1 MKQVRGKPWS
11 DEIKDKTLAE
21 NLDIF
26 ENVNNAMA
34 FAHDRG
40 IMHRD
45 LKPENIMTGGYG
57 EVMVMDW
64 GLAAAFKEGAK
75 AEKLKK
81 KTAVCGT
88 PAYMAPEMSVGNG
101 QLIGKASDI
110 YLLGAI
116 LFEIITGYPPH
127 TGKTV
132 IECLKH
138 SANGV
143 FRETEVKG
151 ELMDIA
157 MRAMATKPEDR
168 YSSVNEFQEAIKK
181 YESHTESIS
190 LAKRAGKDLE
200 KAEETGVYEDY
211 SKSVFGF
218 QEAIN
223 LWAEN
228 KNAAEGL
235 SKARLAY
242 ATCALSKDDLELA
255 ENQLVED
262 TPEFNELK
270 EKVIAAR
277 KERDKREHTLK
288 LAKRIGIGAAII
300 VVIAGIIVGI
310 IINEEKNLAKKAEAV
325 AKEQSDKAKKALA
338 EQRRI
343 LKKEGKLREL
353 LYATTLDEA
362 KEKQKT
368 EAEKLSLPLTQEI
381 DLGGNVKIPFSFI
394 PAGLYTMGSH
404 PTEKEREATESL
416 HDVRITKPFYMAAHE
431 TTQEQWRKLLPGK
444 QPSYFKGKDF
454 SPRHPVETISYNDI
468 VNKFLP
474 AVQKFA
480 PEGYTFDLPTE
491 AEWEYACRTDS
502 EAAFSFGANPK
513 DLGKNSW
520 YIKNSD
526 NKTHYTG
533 GKKPNVWGLYDMH
546 GNVAEWCKDNYVA
559 DYYLKSP
566 EDDPLCT
573 EKSPYKIVRGGGWA
587 FQPKQCRTAHR
598 KSAKPTQKQAFLGFR
613 LIMRKK

>member
-26 ENVNNAMA
+26 ENVNNA
-34 FAHDRG
+34 DRG

-64 GLAAAFKEGAK
+64 GLAAAFREGAK

-116 LFEIITGYPPH
+116 LFEIIVGAPPH

-132 IECLKH
+132 IECLKN
-138 SANGV
+138 SANSV
-143 FRETEVKG
+143 FRETDVKG

-157 MRAMATKPEDR
+157 MKAMAPKPEDR
-168 YSSVNEFQEAIKK
+168 YASVNEFQEAIKK

-270 EKVIAAR
+270 EKVTAAR
-277 KERDKREHTLK
+277 KERDKREHNLK
-288 LAKRIGIGAAII
+288 VAKKAGIVLVSIIIIGGIGAGIWIYSEREKAI
-300 VVIAGIIVGI
+300 AEGI
-310 IINEEKNLAKKAEAV
+310 K
-325 AKEQSDKAKKALA
+325 AKESAKIA
-338 EQRRI
+338 EENLSKMRRI
-343 LKKEGKLREL
+343 QAKEAKLRL
-353 LYATTLDEA
+353 QIHGVDTLEEA
-362 KEKQKT
+362 IAQRKDASET
-368 EAEKLSLPLTQEI
+368 ENLPLTREI
-381 DLGGNVKIPFSFI
+381 DLGGNIKIPLSFI
-394 PAGLYTMGSH
+394 PAGIYTMGSN
-404 PTEKEREATESL
+404 PTEKDREATESL
-416 HDVRITKPFYMAAHE
+416 HDVRITKPFYMAAYE
-431 TTQEQWRKLLPGK
+431 TTQEQWRKILPGK
-444 QPSYFKGKDF
+444 QPSTFKGKDV
-454 SPRHPVETISYNDI
+454 SPRHPVESVSYNDI
-468 VNKFLP
+468 INKFLP
-474 AVQKFA
+474 AIQKFA
-480 PEGYTFDLPTE
+480 PEGYMFDLPTE
-491 AEWEYACRTDS
+491 AEWEYACRTNTKG
-502 EAAFSFGANPK
+502 AYSFGNNPGN
-513 DLGKNSW
+513 LGKNGW

-526 NKTHYTG
+526 GKSHYTG
-533 GKKPNVWGLYDMH
+533 GKEPNAWGLYDMH
-546 GNVAEWCKDNYVA
+546 GNVAEWCKDNFIA
-559 DYYLKSP
+559 DYYLDSPENDPICTKKSP
-566 EDDPLCT
+566 H
-573 EKSPYKIVRGGGWA
+573 KVVRGGGWP
-587 FQPKQCRTAHR
+587 FQPKQCRTAYR
-598 KSAKPTQKQAFLGFR
+598 TAAKPTQKQPFIGFR
-613 LIMRKK
+613 LVMKKVTKEK